1 MSEASALQGCVVY
14 VLSCRDGSLYV
25 GWTNDLEKR
34 LTAHR
39 DGSGSRYVRS
49 RLPFTLE
56 ASWPVPDKSA
66 ALKEELRFR
75 KLTRAQKLAL
85 LAGCPKPGGPT

>member
-1 MSEASALQGCVVY
+1 MTGVPAVQACVVY

-49 RLPFTLE
+49 RLPFRLE

-66 ALKEELRFR
+66 ALKEERRFR
-75 KLTRAQKLAL
+75 RLTRVQKLAL
-85 LAGCPKPGGPT
+85 LAGRPKPGGPT